1 MLKLIYLYRNLTRNM
16 LRTGLTCA
24 AVALPIMIY
33 VLSSAVIDGLER
45 FLDNSAKQ
53 LRLVVVHKASIINP
67 LPVGYRAKIESLDPT
82 KTRITSVCGMRW
94 IGGKIENQPQ
104 PLSTLAAQPDTFV
117 DTFPDQRLTDE
128 EIETWHRDRRAIIVG
143 EATARQMG
151 WKKGGRISIHP
162 SVPPYTPM
170 EFNVISTAPN
180 ALDKITNFCRLDYL
194 EEELKKQ
201 ITVVVPG
208 WTPDGWVSFIFVKCA
223 TKADLDYFRT
233 AIDELFARS
242 GDETKTQ
249 DEKSFMMD
257 FINQLFNL
265 PQNLAILSAVT
276 IFVAVMA
283 AANTMS
289 MNIRDRLNEMATLKS
304 MGFGAGSLFRFIQ
317 SESLLLCAL
326 GGAIGAAIPYIA
338 FNHTPLRNY
347 QVPLI
352 QNLEI
357 HPSVCFQSLLIAVAI
372 GLFAAAWPAWS
383 AARLHVVSA
392 LRNLE

>member
-33 VLSSAVIDGLER
+33 VLSSAVIDGLGR
-45 FLDNSAKQ
+45 FLDNSSRQ

-67 LPVGYRAKIESLDPT
+67 LPVGYRSKIESLDPT
-82 KTRITSVCGMRW
+82 KTRISSVCGLRW
-94 IGGKIENQPQ
+94 IGGKIQNQPQ
-104 PLSTLAAQPDTFV
+104 PLSTLAAQHDTLEA
-117 DTFPDQRLTDE
+117 TFPDMNLTPE
-128 EIETWHRDRRAIIVG
+128 EIDAWNRDRRAIIVG
-143 EATARQMG
+143 DATARQLG
-151 WKKGGRISIHP
+151 WQKGSRISIHP
-162 SVPPYTPM
+162 SVPPYSPM

-180 ALDKITNFCRLDYL
+180 ATDKITNFFRLDYL

-201 ITVVVPG
+201 IDITVPG

-223 TKADLDYFRT
+223 TKADLDYFRN

-249 DEKSFMMD
+249 DEKTFMMD

-304 MGFGAGSLFRFIQ
+304 MGFSARSLFGFIQ
-317 SESLLLCAL
+317 IESLLLCAL
-326 GGAIGAAIPYIA
+326 GGAIGAAVPYVA
-338 FNHTPLRNY
+338 FTHTTLRNY

-352 QNLEI
+352 QTLEI
-357 HPSVCFQSLLIAVAI
+357 FPSVCFQSLLIAVAI
-372 GLFAAAWPAWS
+372 GLLAAAWPAWS